1 MEKRSVFIADAWFS
15 GRVQGVGF
23 RWHTLKVARAF
34 DVAGTVRNLADGRVH
49 LHAEGAE
56 REVLAFVAAVE
67 DEMRAFIRETE
78 KKTGT
83 GAATAVGFEIAG

>member
-1 MEKRSVFIADAWFS
+1 METRRVFVADTWFG

-23 RWHTLKVARAF
+23 RWHTLKIAREF

-56 REVLAFVAAVE
+56 REVSAFVAAVE
-67 DEMRAFIRETE
+67 EEMKPFIRETE
-78 KKTGT
+78 KTTGT
-83 GAATAVGFEIAG
+83 AEARAVGFVIA

>member
-1 MEKRSVFIADAWFS
+1 MEARAVFFTDAWFG

-23 RWHTLKVARAF
+23 RWHTLKIAREF

-56 REVLAFVAAVE
+56 REVRAFVAAVE
-67 DEMRAFIRETE
+67 DEMKVFIRETE
-78 KKTGT
+78 IRSGT
-83 GAATAVGFEIAG
+83 AAPSASGFSIAG

>member
-1 MEKRSVFIADAWFS
+1 MELRSVFVADILFS

-23 RWHTLKVARAF
+23 RWHTLKVAREF
-34 DVAGTVRNLADGRVH
+34 DVSGTVRNLADGRVH

-67 DEMRAFIRETE
+67 DEMKSFIRETE

-83 GAATAVGFEIAG
+83 GAASVSGFSIAG